1 MHTPAEGRKVAGEE
15 EKCTQCKERDLLC
28 AVQVEHLTWFCSKS
42 LSLHCVHLFSFPATF
57 LPSAGVCIWTT
68 DRQQFLLKADATCV
82 SFSSFSVLTVSSN
95 LMRVDRPRE

>member
-28 AVQVEHLTWFCSKS
+28 AVQVKHSTWFRSKS

-57 LPSAGVCIWTT
+57 LPSAGVCIHQEIGEGKIIHYNH
-68 DRQQFLLKADATCV
+68 RRG
-82 SFSSFSVLTVSSN
+82 LTLDDN
-95 LMRVDRPRE
+95 PR